1 MIRTTRIV
9 PMFPTYLEPT
19 IPRKDAYFQI
29 GCLLIRKSQLLK
41 SLRQCNTVKST
52 NMQGMVLRNTAIRN
66 LIAGEAQAVEE
77 A

>member
-1 MIRTTRIV
+1 MFRT
-9 PMFPTYLEPT
+9 YSEPT

-29 GCLLIRKSQLLK
+29 GCPLIRKSQQLK

-52 NMQGMVLRNTAIRN
+52 NMQGMALRNTAIRH